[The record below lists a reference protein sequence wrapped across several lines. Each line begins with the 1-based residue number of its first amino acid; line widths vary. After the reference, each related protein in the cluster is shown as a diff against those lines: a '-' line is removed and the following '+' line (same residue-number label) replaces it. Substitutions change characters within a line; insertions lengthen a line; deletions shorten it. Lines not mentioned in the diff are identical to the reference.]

1 MPPLLNV
8 ISHANAFNSL
18 AQQEQSP
25 VFTSSLNPHID
36 EDAGILVVIVKR
48 HFDNAKQ
55 TTKKD
60 ALAGS

>member
-1 MPPLLNV
+1 MSYLRQTPSTLSRSKNNHLCSDLPLK
-8 ISHANAFNSL
+8 
-18 AQQEQSP
+18 
-25 VFTSSLNPHID
+25 PHID

>member
-1 MPPLLNV
+1 MQTPSTLSRSKNNHLCSHLPLK
-8 ISHANAFNSL
+8 
-18 AQQEQSP
+18 
-25 VFTSSLNPHID
+25 PHID